1 MYLTEAL
8 IDQRGERFS
17 MVGIYPAKTR
27 MLSRLKTLG
36 YREVKTKSGSFL
48 PAGMR
53 ARGHEFHHSELD
65 GDLRK
70 NHRIKTIYL
79 VSMKGKSAEEGFLY
93 KNCLA
98 SYVHLHFGS
107 SPGMAA
113 QLVEACG

>member
-8 IDQRGERFS
+8 IDQKREQFP
-17 MVGIYPAKTR
+17 MVGIYPVKTR
-27 MLSRLKTLG
+27 MLSQLKALG
-36 YREVKTKSGSFL
+36 YRKVKIKSGSFF

-53 ARGHEFHHSELD
+53 ARGHEFHYSELD
-65 GDLRK
+65 GDLGR
-70 NHRIKTIYL
+70 NLEIKTIYL
-79 VSMKGKSAEEGFLY
+79 VSVKGKSTEEGFLY

-113 QLVEACG
+113 RLVEACK